1 MKKMLYNTL
10 LMLALFACSKKN
22 SGGDADAIVPVLK
35 VTDVTQSRENA
46 NSTYRFYVYLQPAV
60 NKTVTVDYTTIA
72 GTAKANKDFL
82 PAQGKIT
89 FQPNQAQAYAEVTIV
104 GDSLRQEAQ
113 QFTVQL
119 SNAVNGT
126 IGAATATGTII
137 NNGTYLP
144 VSEDGYTTPTTYTGY
159 NLAWS
164 DEFEGKSLSAANWGF
179 ETGTGGNGWGNNEL
193 EYYTA
198 RPENLFLSQ
207 GKMVIEAR
215 KESYSGKEYT
225 SARVITKAKKEFKF
239 GRIDIR
245 AKLPKGKGVWPALWM
260 LGSNI
265 SQVNWPNCGEIDIM
279 EQLGHMPAT
288 AYGTLHWGP
297 PGATSSTSTS
307 KEYTLPTGDFYEK
320 FHVFTMLWEENSIKL
335 LIDDQQFFSAG
346 SSNVTNTAYPFNSPF
361 FFICNVAVGGNWP
374 GSPDNTTVLPQ
385 RLFVD
390 YIRVFQK

>member
-1 MKKMLYNTL
+1 
-10 LMLALFACSKKN
+10 
-22 SGGDADAIVPVLK
+22 
-35 VTDVTQSRENA
+35 
-46 NSTYRFYVYLQPAV
+46 
-60 NKTVTVDYTTIA
+60 
-72 GTAKANKDFL
+72 
-82 PAQGKIT
+82 
-89 FQPNQAQAYAEVTIV
+89 
-104 GDSLRQEAQ
+104 
-113 QFTVQL
+113 
-119 SNAVNGT
+119 
-126 IGAATATGTII
+126 
-137 NNGTYLP
+137 
-144 VSEDGYTTPTTYTGY
+144 
-159 NLAWS
+159 
-164 DEFEGKSLSAANWGF
+164 
-179 ETGTGGNGWGNNEL
+179 
-193 EYYTA
+193 
-198 RPENLFLSQ
+198 
-207 GKMVIEAR
+207 
-215 KESYSGKEYT
+215 
-225 SARVITKAKKEFKF
+225 
-239 GRIDIR
+239 
-245 AKLPKGKGVWPALWM
+245 M

>member
-22 SGGDADAIVPVLK
+22 SGGDADAVVPVLK
-35 VTDVTQSRENA
+35 VTDVTQSRENT

-60 NKTVTVDYTTIA
+60 NKTVTVDYATIA

-113 QFTVQL
+113 QFTLQL

-126 IGAATATGTII
+126 IGTATATGTII

-144 VSEDGYTTPTTYTGY
+144 VSEDGYTTPTTYIGY

-164 DEFEGKSLSAANWGF
+164 DEFEGKSLSVANWGF

-215 KESYSGKEYT
+215 KESYT
-225 SARVITKAKKEFKF
+225 L
-239 GRIDIR
+239 
-245 AKLPKGKGVWPALWM
+245 LPG
-260 LGSNI
+260 
-265 SQVNWPNCGEIDIM
+265 
-279 EQLGHMPAT
+279 
-288 AYGTLHWGP
+288 
-297 PGATSSTSTS
+297 
-307 KEYTLPTGDFYEK
+307 
-320 FHVFTMLWEENSIKL
+320 
-335 LIDDQQFFSAG
+335 
-346 SSNVTNTAYPFNSPF
+346 
-361 FFICNVAVGGNWP
+361 
-374 GSPDNTTVLPQ
+374 
-385 RLFVD
+385 
-390 YIRVFQK
+390 